1 MSTKVRN
8 AVGWLLGHAA
18 RQIMLRTVTW
28 SNTKAG
34 NALFA
39 AGNALEDVADRLA
52 PVSDMRNVVR
62 VAEMTD
68 AEIKEIERLEH
79 GPILGSTWQEFPGR
93 HQAVGSQ
100 AFNRYCE
107 TVRRFDRDSG
117 AWLDRVEQHGVQESW
132 SEVGISSC
140 AYGCKIYRNAAGHHQ
155 IQHNGNYSCPDAGLT
170 RYVPGPNPFPRQR

>member
-79 GPILGSTWQEFPGR
+79 GPILGVEWGNFPGR
-93 HQAVGSQ
+93 HRPVGSPEF
-100 AFNRYCE
+100 AAYC
-107 TVRRFDRDSG
+107 
-117 AWLDRVEQHGVQESW
+117 DRVRAKDRFGHYGT
-132 SEVGISSC
+132 SEWVEVALSSC
-140 AYGCKIYRNAAGHHQ
+140 AYGCKIYRNEAGHHQ